1 MFSFGLRQQVFFG
14 KSLDSKSFLGVFVFY
29 EIDSGEGSLSY
40 HLNGVEL
47 RVKIALQKRFA
58 EMISPN
64 QKMRLIVSPQVSIS
78 HVSNEFNTV
87 LDSLAILLFLV
98 DVVASYPLSLHNCL
112 DLGFLLGFEE
122 EQVILRQNK
131 IVLLAYPIFLIL
143 GIKWS
148 LKENVLL
155 IDRDG
160 SIRCLP

>member
-1 MFSFGLRQQVFFG
+1 
-14 KSLDSKSFLGVFVFY
+14 
-29 EIDSGEGSLSY
+29 
-40 HLNGVEL
+40 
-47 RVKIALQKRFA
+47 
-58 EMISPN
+58 MISPN

-143 GIKWS
+143 GVKWG

-160 SIRCLP
+160 SIRCLPQLEVFGWNVKETLNGFGHLKCIVNKFEFKDISKPLIKSF